1 MQTVDNE
8 EKRISEERQAF
19 WTSVYPDW
27 PFWTQSQ
34 RKKAKKMYKN
44 KDAKCNSC
52 VPANLFTAPC
62 EMAVDAY
69 PIDVQYTKVYN
80 YAQMCYT
87 TAVQKK
93 EEETAMT
100 ENQMARERLTTRLRD
115 VFRTKMQEARK
126 TFFIDDDAMP
136 TTGQAMI
143 DRITSG
149 MYVYDKDAETKITAE
164 YGYSYGWSQFIK
176 WRDPAKPEDQVGFKA
191 FTKKLDEAYETAKDE
206 IIVNDPVAGLATL
219 NAFKTLTIA

>member
-27 PFWTQSQ
+27 PYWTQSQ
-34 RKKAKKMYKN
+34 RKKAKKMYN
-44 KDAKCNSC
+44 TKCNGC
-52 VPANLFTAPC
+52 VPTPC
-62 EMAVDAY
+62 ATKAEFVKTLNVSGLQWSVDY
-69 PIDVQYTKVYN
+69 M
-80 YAQMCYT
+80 YATQEE
-87 TAVQKK
+87 K
-93 EEETAMT
+93 EETAMT
-100 ENQMARERLTTRLRD
+100 ENQMARERLTTRLRN
-115 VFRTKMQEARK
+115 VFHAKMQDARK

-136 TTGQAMI
+136 TTGQEMI

-149 MYVYDKDAETKITAE
+149 MFVYDKDAEAKLTAE

-219 NAFKTLTIA
+219 NAFKTLVIA

>member
-34 RKKAKKMYKN
+34 RKKAKNMYKN
-44 KDAKCNSC
+44 KLADKCNSC
-52 VPANLFTAPC
+52 VPV
-62 EMAVDAY
+62 EVDMAIGMQWTRTYD
-69 PIDVQYTKVYN
+69 

-93 EEETAMT
+93 EEDAMT
-100 ENQMARERLTTRLRD
+100 ENQMARERLTTRLRT
-115 VFRTKMQEARK
+115 VFHAKMQEARK

-136 TTGQAMI
+136 TTGQEMI

-149 MYVYDKDAETKITAE
+149 MYVYDKDAETKLTAE

-219 NAFKTLTIA
+219 NAFKTLVIA

>member
-27 PFWTQSQ
+27 PYWTQSQ
-34 RKKAKKMYKN
+34 RKKAKKMYN
-44 KDAKCNSC
+44 TKCNGC
-52 VPANLFTAPC
+52 VPNAIAI
-62 EMAVDAY
+62 DAQWTMTY
-69 PIDVQYTKVYN
+69 D
-80 YAQMCYT
+80 YAQMSYI

-93 EEETAMT
+93 EEDAMT

-115 VFRTKMQEARK
+115 VFRAKMTEARK
-126 TFFIDDDAMP
+126 TFFIEDDAMP

-149 MYVYDKDAETKITAE
+149 MYVYDKDAETKMTAE
-164 YGYSYGWSQFIK
+164 HGYSYGWSQFIK

-219 NAFKTLTIA
+219 NAFKTLTIT